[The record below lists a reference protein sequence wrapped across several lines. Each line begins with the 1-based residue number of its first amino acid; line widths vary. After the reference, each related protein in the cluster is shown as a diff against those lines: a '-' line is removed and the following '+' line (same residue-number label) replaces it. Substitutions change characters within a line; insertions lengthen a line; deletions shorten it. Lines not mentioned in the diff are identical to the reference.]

1 MCVLRTLS
9 PFQIAKICCSDF
21 ILMDFMMKK
30 LKKDNF
36 KNLHFFRQEIRLK
49 LDRALICDYLNFLTR
64 YGSQM
69 LHGDFFCQNTI
80 SKMVKHA
87 KMGQK
92 LWILAIFSFLLGPF
106 TKTPQEILITLHL
119 FVITSIFFL
128 WMPLP
133 DSGAST
139 FVPKYDFQIDMACP
153 DWLKST
159 DFSFIT

>member
-9 PFQIAKICCSDF
+9 PFQIGKICCPDF

-30 LKKDNF
+30 PKKDNF

-49 LDRALICDYLNFLTR
+49 LDSALICDYLNFLTR

-69 LHGDFFCQNTI
+69 LHWDFYCQNTI
-80 SKMVKHA
+80 SKMVRQV

-106 TKTPQEILITLHL
+106 TKTPQEIMITLHL
-119 FVITSIFFL
+119 FVIISMFFL
-128 WMPLP
+128 LLP
-133 DSGAST
+133 TNLVLLVSY
-139 FVPKYDFQIDMACP
+139 V
-153 DWLKST
+153 L
-159 DFSFIT
+159 